1 MSNEEHYFENLLFA
15 YKRGGAER
23 YDQCK
28 KDDSNI
34 MYLSDDVKRAIETC
48 ASYVIDCCGWEKE
61 ILDDFLKG
69 NFECG
74 HSCGCC

>member
-15 YKRGGAER
+15 YARGGYGS

-34 MYLSDDVKRAIETC
+34 RYLSDDVKRAIEIC
-48 ASYVIDCCGWEKE
+48 VSYVVDCCGNDEEWLKAF
-61 ILDDFLKG
+61 LDGDWKV
-69 NFECG
+69 
-74 HSCGCC
+74 SD

>member
-15 YKRGGAER
+15 YARDGYGG

-34 MYLSDDVKRAIETC
+34 KYLSDDAKRAIETC
-48 ASYVIDCCGWEKE
+48 VSYVVDCCGWKE
-61 ILDDFLKG
+61 EWLKAFLDGDWKV
-69 NFECG
+69 
-74 HSCGCC
+74 SD